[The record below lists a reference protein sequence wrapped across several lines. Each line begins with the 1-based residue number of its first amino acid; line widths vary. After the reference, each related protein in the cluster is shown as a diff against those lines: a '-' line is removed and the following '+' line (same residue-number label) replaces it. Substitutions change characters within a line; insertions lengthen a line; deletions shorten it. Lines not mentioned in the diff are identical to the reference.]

1 MATVTN
7 IGHVNNAIRL
17 TNQISNI
24 YIGLGTGGVDTNET
38 KLNTFLGV
46 RRADTVSLARL
57 IPATETYTGSYVLYG
72 GNKYELV
79 SQANAYI
86 KKANYVYIKTTLA
99 PDELPGKSYDT
110 VALLTSPTFKVGVTG
125 DVVPSAS
132 VVNQGFLE
140 MYETREALDRSNLK
154 VTEQFIIE
162 A

>member
-1 MATVTN
+1 MAIVTN
-7 IGHVNNAIRL
+7 VGQVNNALRL
-17 TNQISNI
+17 SSLVGNI
-24 YIGLGTGGVDTNET
+24 YIGLGSGGISTDET
-38 KLNTFLGV
+38 QLNNLLGL

-57 IPATETYTGSYVLYG
+57 IPSTETYTGSYVLYG

-79 SQANAYI
+79 SKSVAYD
-86 KKANYVYIKTTLA
+86 KKAHFVYVKTTVD
-99 PDELPGKSYDT
+99 PDELPGATYDT
-110 VALLTSPTFKVGVTG
+110 VALFTSPTFKVGVAG